1 MNYSYQKPQISF
13 GGPLTRA
20 VKTIM
25 ISCVVVFLYQFI
37 SQAITGRSEINLI
50 FGLIPVLVWKKFFIW
65 QLFTYAFLH
74 GGLFHLLFNMF
85 ALWMFG
91 CELERHWGS
100 RVFIKYALVTGI
112 GAGISTV
119 IVSPNLAIP
128 TIGASG
134 LVYGIL
140 LAYGL
145 LFPNRMI
152 YLYFL
157 FPIKAKYFV
166 LIFGALELFASWS
179 GSTDNIAHLAH
190 LGGMLFGF
198 VYLRYYSLLS
208 GLRRYY
214 YQTKKK
220 RLRRKFKVIDGK
232 DDSDD
237 SGRTLH

>member
-1 MNYSYQKPQISF
+1 MNYYYERSQISL

-20 VKTIM
+20 VKIII

-37 SQAITGRSEINLI
+37 SQVITGRSEINLI

-74 GGLFHLLFNMF
+74 GGIFHLLFNMF
-85 ALWMFG
+85 ALWIFG
-91 CELERHWGS
+91 CELERYWGT
-100 RVFIKYALVTGI
+100 RVFVKYALITGI
-112 GAGISTV
+112 GAGVSTV
-119 IVSPNLAIP
+119 IVSPNLGIP

-134 LVYGIL
+134 LVYGVL

-145 LFPNRMI
+145 FFPNRLI

-166 LIFGALELFASWS
+166 LIFGAIELYASLS
-179 GSTDNIAHLAH
+179 GSSDNIAHLAH

-198 VYLRYYSLLS
+198 FYLKYYSILYN
-208 GLRRYY
+208 LRRYY
-214 YQTKKK
+214 YESKRR
-220 RLRRKFKVIDGK
+220 RLRRKFQVFERE
-232 DDSDD
+232 DDSDEP
-237 SGRTLH
+237 GRTLH